1 MTVHRLELVDR
12 NLDGIRHRHRWRAE
26 CSCGTWVGKNRRR
39 QAEAVAQHTQHVD
52 AKDGEE
58 QGRRRHS
65 LDGYGPRPTTPAAKL
80 PEELR

>member
-26 CSCGTWVGKNRRR
+26 CSCGTWVGRNRRHK
-39 QAEAVAQHTQHVD
+39 AEAVEQHTQHVD
-52 AKDGEE
+52 AKAGEE
-58 QGRRRHS
+58 QGRRNRS
-65 LDGYGPRPTTPAAKL
+65 LDGYGPRQPTPTDRL